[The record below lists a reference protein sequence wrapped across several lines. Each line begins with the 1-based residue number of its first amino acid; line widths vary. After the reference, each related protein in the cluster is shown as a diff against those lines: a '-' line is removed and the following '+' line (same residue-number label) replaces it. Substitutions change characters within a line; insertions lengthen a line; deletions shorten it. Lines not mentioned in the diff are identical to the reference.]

1 MQAARIDVLAAAAQ
15 KIFTAQPVVVRV
27 PAPAK
32 LFGDIHGQLRDL
44 LLLLAHYG
52 FPDHRGGDV
61 ETVAYVFN
69 GDWVDRG
76 AHQLDVVALLFALK
90 VAYPARVFLVRGNHE
105 FRSQNESKA
114 MQLPQGDVGFAAHVA
129 HRLGALADKG
139 KATYAAVHAAFEWLP
154 LAAKVADAVLVL
166 HGGIG
171 DGSWG
176 LADLASRVPRPL
188 ADEFAAGVPPF
199 VQQCLWSDPADSDV
213 DMARGVHHNAM
224 RDQAGANANMV
235 RFGVDVTCA
244 FCAREGVQL
253 VVRSHQ
259 FVREGVKFMHAGRLA
274 TLFTARNYIPN
285 ERNDGAL
292 LLLVPDGQG
301 LLRVRA
307 KRLLHA
313 DR

>member
-176 LADLASRVPRPL
+176 IDALARVQRPL
-188 ADEFAAGVPPF
+188 ADEFAEGVDAS
-199 VQQCLWSDPADSDV
+199 VRNALWSDPTDSDAA
-213 DMARGVHHNAM
+213 MARGVH
-224 RDQAGANANMV
+224 ANPRGPGIV
-235 RFGVDVTCA
+235 TFGPDVTA
-244 FCAREGVQL
+244 RFCEREGIQL

-259 FVREGVKFMHAGRLA
+259 FVREGVKFMHGGRLA
-274 TLFTARNYIPN
+274 TLFSARNYFDG
-285 ERNDGAL
+285 EHNDSAL
-292 LLLVPDGQG
+292 LLVAPDEQG
-301 LLRVRA
+301 SLRVRT
-307 KRLLHA
+307 KRLQQRLDA
-313 DR
+313 A